1 MTSAE
6 MYQEFQVLL
15 DRLDT
20 QNLPDIPVE
29 QFFILLNVGID
40 EYMQS
45 ARTLFEATRK
55 ITEDV
60 SPLVRRGYILP
71 IIDKDRVLFSTTK
84 VSLVYPIPSTPSY
97 TPIYYTIT
105 GVFEA
110 TWKSG
115 NKEYKG
121 RTELSFY
128 QQDDINVNDPF
139 LSKFADKVPVTM
151 ENESIV
157 AVPPKELTLNVLLGT
172 FILAPAKVSQ
182 VVNCNLAKP
191 IHKTLV
197 KRAVEIA
204 LENIESIRQK
214 TFNK

>member
-1 MTSAE
+1 MFL
-6 MYQEFQVLL
+6 EFQVLL

-20 QNLPDIPVE
+20 QGLPDIPPP
-29 QFFILLNVGID
+29 QFFILLNVAID
-40 EYMQS
+40 EYMQA
-45 ARTLFEATRK
+45 ARIGFEATRK
-55 ITEDV
+55 ISEDV
-60 SPLVRRGYILP
+60 SPLVKRGYILP
-71 IIDKDRVLFSTTK
+71 IIDKNRVLFSTTK

-97 TPIYYTIT
+97 TPIYYTTT

-110 TWKSG
+110 TWTKGS
-115 NKEYKG
+115 KVYKG
-121 RTELSFY
+121 LTELSFY

-139 LSKFADKVPVTM
+139 ISKFADKVPVTM
-151 ENESIV
+151 EDESIV
-157 AVPPKELTLNVLLGT
+157 ALPPKELTLDVLVGT

-197 KRAVEIA
+197 KRAVELA